1 MYAFSNILVDT
12 STSDG
17 GREAFSSALELLE
30 NTGGRVT
37 LAGFVADDSPAARD
51 DEQSRLAA
59 LATSLPHE
67 GIEVSPRVIAG
78 SPCQELIQLSQRDN
92 HDLLIKS
99 AQPSSGLKERLFGST
114 DHKLFRRCPCP
125 VWVIKPGQGT
135 RVQRVL
141 AAIDA
146 EHVDDVHKD
155 LNESILNLASGV
167 ARAERAELHVV
178 SAWQFW
184 VEGYLRTASR
194 MRDDDVDQ
202 MVRAQEHEAERRVRQ
217 TVAPWEQSGVELEA
231 HVEHGP
237 DHIVIAWLASR
248 LNPDL
253 VILGTFA
260 RGGLPGL
267 LVGNI
272 AESLLDELDCSVLA
286 VKPAGFGSPVSL
298 DSSAV
303 SAE

>member
-1 MYAFSNILVDT
+1 MYAFKNILVYANGQ
-12 STSDG
+12 DG
-17 GREAFSSALELLE
+17 GREAFSSAIELLE
-30 NTGGRVT
+30 DTGGRVT
-37 LAGFVADDSPAARD
+37 LAGVIAEGSSSSRD
-51 DEQSRLAA
+51 DEQKRLTD
-59 LATSLPHE
+59 LANSVPHE
-67 GIEVSPRVIAG
+67 GIEVGTQILTG
-78 SPCQELIQLSQRDN
+78 SASHELIQQTLRAG

-99 AQPSSGLKERLFGST
+99 GEQSAGLKERMFGST
-114 DHKLFRRCPCP
+114 ARKLFRKCPCP
-125 VWVIKPGQGT
+125 VWVIKPGHS
-135 RVQRVL
+135 RSVRRVL

-146 EHVDDVHKD
+146 EHVDETHKD
-155 LNESILNLASGV
+155 LNHSILDLASAV
-167 ARAERAELHVV
+167 ARAERAELHVA

-194 MRDDDVDQ
+194 MRGDDVDQ
-202 MVRAQEHEAERRVRQ
+202 MVRAQEQEAERRVRE
-217 TVAPWEQSGVELEA
+217 TTAPWEESGVEIEA

-237 DHIVIAWLASR
+237 DHVVIAWLASR

-286 VKPAGFGSPVSL
+286 VKPAGYECPVAL
-298 DSSAV
+298 DNPTVA
-303 SAE
+303 AE